1 MERAEIHEL
10 SAAYAL
16 DALDAD
22 ELEAFE
28 EHLARCPECRENVA
42 SFQAAAAELAHG
54 ADAPAPSP
62 VLRNRILTQAASER
76 PSAAA
81 APPRRRWAFP
91 VAATA
96 AVAAGV
102 AALALAFWAADL
114 SQQVDDLQARQH
126 TADEVAIMLANPDAE
141 RVPLEG
147 ANGVLVV
154 DEETQEGHLLMFGL
168 EEAPAEHTYE
178 AWVIQG
184 DEVRAGRALLG
195 RGRAGDGGAA
205 EHARCPRGRSS
216 PSRSSRRAASSGP
229 SSSRSSPAAP
239 PDTRSAPRAPLDFP
253 ASCCSEDVG
262 AALPGALAG
271 SASFGSSRSSPS
283 SPA

>member
-10 SAAYAL
+10 SAAYAI
-16 DALDAD
+16 DALDAG

-42 SFQAAAAELAHG
+42 SFQAAAAELAYD
-54 ADAPAPSP
+54 ADAPAPAP

-76 PSAAA
+76 PSVAAP
-81 APPRRRWAFP
+81 PPRRRWAFP

-96 AVAAGV
+96 AVAAGC

-126 TADEVAIMLANPDAE
+126 SADEVAIMLANPNAQ
-141 RVPLEG
+141 RVPLDG

-154 DEETQEGHLLMFGL
+154 DPETQEGHLLVFGL

-178 AWVIQG
+178 AWVIQDGEAVAAGLFSGG
-184 DEVRAGRALLG
+184 DERATVVPLNTPVPEGAIVAVTVEQ
-195 RGRAGDGGAA
+195 AGGVQQSEQQPIITSGAA
-205 EHARCPRGRSS
+205 
-216 PSRSSRRAASSGP
+216 
-229 SSSRSSPAAP
+229 
-239 PDTRSAPRAPLDFP
+239 
-253 ASCCSEDVG
+253 
-262 AALPGALAG
+262 
-271 SASFGSSRSSPS
+271 
-283 SPA
+283 

>member
-16 DALDAD
+16 DALDAG

-28 EHLARCPECRENVA
+28 EHLARCPECREDVA
-42 SFQAAAAELAHG
+42 SFQAAAAELAYD

-76 PSAAA
+76 PSVPVA

-96 AVAAGV
+96 AVAAGC

-114 SQQVDDLQARQH
+114 SQQVDDLQASQH
-126 TADEVAIMLANPDAE
+126 TADEVAIMLANPNAE
-141 RVPLEG
+141 RIPLDG

-168 EEAPAEHTYE
+168 DEAPDEHTYE

-184 DEVRAGRALLG
+184 DELVPAGLFSGGDERATVVPLNAPVPEGAIVAVTVEQAGGVDRTEQQPIITSRA
-195 RGRAGDGGAA
+195 
-205 EHARCPRGRSS
+205 
-216 PSRSSRRAASSGP
+216 
-229 SSSRSSPAAP
+229 
-239 PDTRSAPRAPLDFP
+239 T
-253 ASCCSEDVG
+253 
-262 AALPGALAG
+262 
-271 SASFGSSRSSPS
+271 
-283 SPA
+283 